1 MSSEQNTSSSS
12 YLVITDTE
20 KIAEHYTDGII
31 SSTEIPEHPQRKK
44 LELAENY
51 TNKNGIILP
60 VVLPETQKENQEV
73 EESNKPSD
81 RKKKKFKKIWL
92 AIPLLGA
99 TLAIGGVLFMRQG
112 NNAEKAPTAAVE
124 YSPLPVR
131 VTTAKTEL
139 IRAWVSTE
147 GTVQAKLFRYLA
159 FDVAGNVTYIAKRNG
174 RELQEGDR
182 VTTGELLARIDD
194 REELANISKAQAA
207 IAEAQKGKAAAAAD
221 VASAQ
226 SQVAQAR
233 SQVQQLQAQVAKAQS
248 KRNLT
253 QTELKRYQYLYK
265 EGAVSASEI
274 DTRTNAV
281 LDAEADIRA
290 ASAQVASAKS
300 QIQSAISQVTAA
312 QQQLEATASSITT
325 ANAQLTQTKVALEG
339 TKIYAPFTGI
349 IAYFNI
355 QEGQYYSPQS
365 VSSQVGGDI
374 QGINERIPIVVI
386 DPTQFEVVVDLSA
399 ENGERLQRDQTALV
413 SSESD
418 IKAGAS
424 SGTSNNQ
431 TLIES
436 ARARGQVMT
445 VNPAVSPGGRSIQA
459 TIRLNSG
466 TEKLQHGERVTTWI
480 AVEEKPNAV
489 VAPLNAFVFRD
500 QKPYVFVV
508 NPEKGVVEQRQI
520 EPGIEGI
527 TQREILSG
535 VSAGEKLVTE
545 GQNRLVDGTPVKVI
559 NNDKEV
565 K

>member
-1 MSSEQNTSSSS
+1 MSSEKNTSSSS
-12 YLVITDTE
+12 YLVITDTKE
-20 KIAEHYTDGII
+20 VAEHYTDGVV
-31 SSTEIPEHPQRKK
+31 SFTDTPEQPQ
-44 LELAENY
+44 EEN
-51 TNKNGIILP
+51 L
-60 VVLPETQKENQEV
+60 EV
-73 EESNKPSD
+73 EQSPKPSD
-81 RKKKKFKKIWL
+81 RQKKKFKKIWL
-92 AIPLLGA
+92 FIPLLGA
-99 TLAIGGVLFMRQG
+99 ILAIGGVLFMRQG
-112 NNAEKAPTAAVE
+112 DNAEKTPTTAVE

-131 VTTAKTEL
+131 VTTAKAEL

-147 GTVQAKLFRYLA
+147 GTLQAKQFRYLA
-159 FDVAGNVTYIAKRNG
+159 FDVAGEVTNIAKRG
-174 RELQEGDR
+174 SRSLREGDR
-182 VTTGELLARIDD
+182 VTKGELLAQIDD

-207 IAEAQKGKAAAAAD
+207 IAEAQKRKAAAAAD

-248 KRNLT
+248 KRNLAQT
-253 QTELKRYQYLYK
+253 QLKRYQYLFNQ
-265 EGAVSASEI
+265 GAVPSSEI

-281 LDAEADIRA
+281 RDAEADIRA
-290 ASAQVASAKS
+290 TSAQVASAKS
-300 QIQSAISQVTAA
+300 QIQSAQSQVTAA
-312 QQQLEATASSITT
+312 QQQLEATESSITT
-325 ANAQLTQTKVALEG
+325 AKAQLTQAKVALEG
-339 TKIYAPFTGI
+339 TKLYAPFNGI
-349 IAYFNI
+349 IAYLNI
-355 QEGQYYSPQS
+355 REGQYYTPQS
-365 VSSQVGGDI
+365 VSSQIGGDL

-399 ENGERLQRDQTALV
+399 ENGERVQNGQTALL

-418 IKAGAS
+418 IKAN
-424 SGTSNNQ
+424 NNQ

-436 ARARGQVMT
+436 ARARGQVIA

-459 TIRLNSG
+459 TIRLNSAG
-466 TEKLQHGERVTTWI
+466 EKLQHGERVTTWI
-480 AVEEKPNAV
+480 AVAQKQNAV

-520 EPGIEGI
+520 ESGIEGI
-527 TQREILSG
+527 TQREILKG

-559 NNDKEV
+559 NNKEV